1 MLGKLMK
8 YEIKS
13 CGRIFFP
20 FYIVALLF
28 SILGTIFINFDNY
41 EHDFSIVYIVGLF
54 TAFALFVAAIVL
66 TIILIVQRFNKSLLE
81 DEGYLMFTLPVSK
94 KTLVM
99 SKFLTALLFITLTAI
114 VSTICILLFSIMFGY
129 KISDIIDIGTVLNG
143 VVSFVLEN
151 IFNML
156 FYFLSSLLNYSIF
169 ILTIY
174 LALTIC
180 HLPKLSK
187 HKVLSG
193 LGAMILLLIIQS
205 IIGEVINICIDNT
218 KIYDISSIYFS
229 DDVYDYDSLGSYF
242 YSLFKVI
249 FSVGTYEITVFVTD
263 LAIAVALFFGTTT
276 LLEKKLNLD

>member
-174 LALTIC
+174 LALTIG

-205 IIGEVINICIDNT
+205 IIGEVINICVDNT

-249 FSVGTYEITVFVTD
+249 FSVGTYEITVFVSN
-263 LAIAVALFFGTTT
+263 LVIAVALFFGTTT